1 LDRRAGQQRH
11 FQNNE
16 TIRKGSSIMTFL
28 KTILAAFTIVALI
41 NLVWDLQ
48 DFNYLIGSLAG
59 VFLIFGFIAVIAK
72 ANK

>member
-1 LDRRAGQQRH
+1 
-11 FQNNE
+11 
-16 TIRKGSSIMTFL
+16 MTFL